1 MKTNWI
7 LLWIYLT
14 FGFVKSQRDSSNYN
28 GAGGFAFSDRRH
40 SELLDQFRRHYKQR
54 ENYNWRGYDER
65 VAADD
70 AGQSFRDK
78 PSGYQWIRQFK
89 HQPLNGQ
96 QVKDDT
102 EIDSLS
108 GLVKSVEDKPVE
120 TFQVNT
126 RANVNRQV
134 ASPLHQQEGGSHIL
148 GSSSHTEDAS
158 SSGIYFI
165 ALVAGCSAATVCGVI
180 AAGFC
185 WYKFQKNAKAAAEAE
200 YPAYGV
206 TGPNKDHVSP
216 SGGDRKL
223 AHSAQMYHYQHQ
235 KQQMIAMEKSNGE
248 RQVSTSDLDSED
260 ENEDGDYTVYECPG
274 LASTGEM
281 EVKNPLFQDDP
292 RIPSSPPVLTKPAD
306 GSRPLDHTGF

>member
-7 LLWIYLT
+7 LLWIYFT
-14 FGFVKSQRDSSNYN
+14 FGLAISQRDSSHNS
-28 GAGGFAFSDRRH
+28 GIGGFEYSNRRPPD
-40 SELLDQFRRHYKQR
+40 LLDQFRRHYKQR
-54 ENYNWRGYDER
+54 NYNWRGDER
-65 VAADD
+65 DYDAD
-70 AGQSFRDK
+70 QQWQVK
-78 PSGYQWIRQFK
+78 QNGYRRNQPFH
-89 HQPLNGQ
+89 HQILNGQ
-96 QVKDDT
+96 QIKEDA

-108 GLVKSVEDKPVE
+108 GLVQREKPVE
-120 TFQVNT
+120 TFHVDT
-126 RANVNRQV
+126 RANANRQV
-134 ASPLHQQEGGSHIL
+134 ASALHQEETKNNIK
-148 GSSSHTEDAS
+148 SSSVHPDNAS
-158 SSGIYFI
+158 SSGVYFI

-206 TGPNKDHVSP
+206 TGPNKEHVSP
-216 SGGDRKL
+216 SGGGDRKL

-292 RIPSSPPVLTKPAD
+292 SIPSSPPVLTKPAD
-306 GSRPLDHTGF
+306 GSRPTEHTGF